1 MLLNASELDGDLVRQ
16 TLNVILKFEE
26 DITVV
31 DRQALELVRMS
42 EKAVRR

>member
-1 MLLNASELDGDLVRQ
+1 MLLNASELDGDLVRE

-42 EKAVRR
+42 EKAVRV